1 MLDRA
6 TPTLRER
13 LLSKIVM
20 PGPATPC
27 AVYVGAY
34 NQVGASSVKK
44 HCKHHR
50 RPVIRL
56 GGQQTPVVYV
66 APLLLKLAGVAPNRP
81 EQNQACHVGCP
92 TGPAWDG
99 VYRCVDLD
107 HLRWGTQAENERH
120 KQQAAIDDRR
130 QNNRSIQ
137 EQIYDL
143 QVCDADL

>member
-27 AVYVGAY
+27 ATWVGGY
-34 NQVGASSVKK
+34 NKVGKTSVKK

-50 RPVIRL
+50 RPVIRS
-56 GGQQTPVVYV
+56 GSKGSPIVYAAPTMLRIAAV
-66 APLLLKLAGVAPNRP
+66 APERP
-81 EQNQACHVGCP
+81 EQTQACHVGCP
-92 TGPAWDG
+92 TGPSWDG

-107 HLRWGTQAENERH
+107 HLRWGTQAENESH
-120 KQQAAIDDRR
+120 KKG
-130 QNNRSIQ
+130 S
-137 EQIYDL
+137 
-143 QVCDADL
+143 